1 SLQQVG
7 DNTFLNELTV
17 DGRRTYFRD
26 IEVVA
31 IEGHADAA
39 DPVEQT
45 GNLDRGARSGGGTGD
60 LLHKSAIC
68 IQEIQRAI
76 VKRTSWQRHGFKPCA
91 LPATD
96 PVKDTVQDQCAASG
110 IGCENEA
117 VNARGSSNS
126 GVAGIRHIHN
136 LLPACVGSGSCW
148 LARYESRIRLETIG
162 Q

>member
-45 GNLDRGARSGGGTGD
+45 GNLDRGARSGGRIGD
-60 LLHKSAIC
+60 LLHKSAVC
-68 IQEIQRAI
+68 IQEIQGAV
-76 VKRTSWQRHGFKPCA
+76 VKRSGRQGNALKDGALSAAGAIQNAIQHQR
-91 LPATD
+91 
-96 PVKDTVQDQCAASG
+96 AASDAWG
-110 IGCENEA
+110 EDET
-117 VNARGSSNS
+117 VNGRGVS
-126 GVAGIRHIHN
+126 GRVRNIDD
-136 LLPACVGSGSCW
+136 LLPRPVWLRGRGLSREKGLVG
-148 LARYESRIRLETIG
+148 LETIG